1 MEINHGSVFSGIGGF
16 DYAARQV
23 GWDNKFNCEKEPFC
37 QKTLG
42 FYFPLSIQYG
52 AIEDVDFSF
61 WKDKIN
67 VLSGGFP
74 CQDASNAN
82 QKKNTKKGL
91 HGARTGL
98 FWQMLRAI
106 GEIRPDIVVAENVA
120 RILKTNK
127 GSDFSTILTE
137 LSRMGYNAEWRVCYA
152 SERGAPHKRAR
163 LYLVAYPNSFRLQ
176 EGQTFIPYIQEEI
189 RPIPWNASGTII
201 PLNRGGAW
209 VAEPPVLCVDDGI
222 PGKLVRPSLQAYGN
236 AIVPEIAIGIFKSIE
251 NIYYL

>member
-1 MEINHGSVFSGIGGF
+1 MNITHGSIFSGIGGF
-16 DYAARQV
+16 DYAAQQI

-37 QKTLG
+37 QKTLK

-52 AIEDVDFSF
+52 AIEEVDFSF

-82 QKKNTKKGL
+82 QNKKIKKGL

-106 GEIRPDIVVAENVA
+106 GEIKPDIVVAENVA
-120 RILKTNK
+120 NILKTNR
-127 GSDFSTILTE
+127 GSDFSTILTQ
-137 LSRMGYNAEWRVCYA
+137 LSRMGYNAEWRICYA
-152 SERGAPHKRAR
+152 SEKGAPHKRAR
-163 LYLVAYPNSFRLQ
+163 LYLVAYPSSFRLQ
-176 EGQTFIPYIQEEI
+176 KGQTFIPHLQEKI
-189 RPIPWNASGTII
+189 KPIIWKPAGTIV

-209 VAEPPVLCVDDGI
+209 ISEPPVLCMDDGV
-222 PGKLVRPSLQAYGN
+222 PGKLVRPSLHAYGN
-236 AIVPEIAIGIFKSIE
+236 AIVPELALGIFKAIE
-251 NIYYL
+251 TLYYT